1 MNISYLKYHPTVIY
15 RAILRKVVR
24 KSTRDNPER
33 YCRWFWVHCS
43 SKTFER
49 MAREAYRRMFASAK
63 GKWQKLFRQL
73 QCQKQWIDRIP
84 YYLSGLSRAHFF
96 RQPFSKKLHIQ
107 GGKTIE
113 HKSPIRL
120 NHNLI
125 FFATF
130 RGLDHVCQKLLC
142 RVQETEKFTFI

>member
-1 MNISYLKYHPTVIY
+1 MDVCLRVLKESNKSRFDSYSVSNSVLIT
-15 RAILRKVVR
+15 
-24 KSTRDNPER
+24 
-33 YCRWFWVHCS
+33 
-43 SKTFER
+43 
-49 MAREAYRRMFASAK
+49 
-63 GKWQKLFRQL
+63 
-73 QCQKQWIDRIP
+73 

-96 RQPFSKKLHIQ
+96 RPPFSKKLHIQ

-125 FFATF
+125 FFAIF